1 MSRGASVDL
10 VVEEVRKSLEDA
22 SDARTLGRILRD
34 VMNVITDASAFSV
47 SLFHIALTEVAY
59 RYKVLGPEADASEL
73 GRQAVD
79 DGPGCYAARHDRRW
93 PVFQRA
99 LAIRAGAHVRRREV
113 AVLQVPLVGAGE
125 VFGVMTV
132 QTFRPEG
139 FSDHELR
146 LIAAGAEGAAPRFR
160 HGPRRGR

>member
-1 MSRGASVDL
+1 MSRSDSVDL

-22 SDARTLGRILRD
+22 NDARSVGRILRD

-93 PVFQRA
+93 HVFKRD
-99 LAIRAGAHVRRREV
+99 LAIRDGANASPAIADAMSSHARSSASRVCCAICSR
-113 AVLQVPLVGAGE
+113 
-125 VFGVMTV
+125 VMNV
-132 QTFRPEG
+132 
-139 FSDHELR
+139 
-146 LIAAGAEGAAPRFR
+146 
-160 HGPRRGR
+160 PRRTPTVWP